1 MERKTYPTIFR
12 NFSIALLLLFS
23 SNIFSCGWGESYE
36 TSRLALFRASRPNFI
51 KLGDYGYS
59 LDLYSE
65 STKVSDRDQKQNC
78 REWIAKLGGTI
89 KVDDVYAILY
99 QTNAEEFENAMQSNA
114 LATVF
119 KDNSFVK
126 SLSLPKNKPFLDYIS
141 VAKQMEYSHQND
153 GKWES
158 WEVSENQSEGVND
171 YAKRYIEFDKIIKKT
186 KDLFLKQRYA
196 FLQLRSIFYEGMTA
210 YELDKN
216 ETPNTI
222 QSLYDTYFKDNTK
235 TILAPWA
242 MYYMALKLENKAL
255 ANYYLS
261 KVLVNC
267 DDKGNAVIRHF
278 DEKLTNETLA
288 FAQNDFERGII
299 KSIKLLY
306 NPAPALEDL
315 KEIAVLMP
323 ESEYFSFLVQR
334 EVNKIEDWIFTPKYS
349 NSTRSDYINYDESK
363 TEEDYAKARLEN
375 EQKDLKYL
383 QDLKVLLIE
392 IQEKSSG
399 EQKDFLS
406 SAVAQL
412 CFINDEID
420 AGNAYT
426 QQISEKANPSIQ
438 LQKNVQL
445 ALVALKQNDIKTPET
460 QEKLYNCFNDIEN
473 AVEKDNTLFKSMY
486 SLYRIASAD
495 FYDKKEIATAGLLY
509 MKSGTKQGNITD
521 YSYYDFYGMMRFYD
535 YIGYFDRM
543 ATPKDMDVLIALT
556 EKSDKSNFEKYICSG
571 NIAQDVNVYRDLK
584 GTLAFRNNDL
594 ELASKTFS
602 EMPKDFWE
610 KTYEFK
616 NYLNENPFFPKALQ
630 TDPKSRNFK
639 YKFNKLDFVN
649 EMIKLQKS
657 KLASDYLKLANAY
670 FNVSAYGNAW
680 MMTSYEQSGGSYNDY
695 IYGDSTENEKKY
707 GLGNYLNL
715 DLAKE
720 FYQKALLSSTNKEQK
735 AVCSLM
741 LFECD
746 YYNNSAFT
754 YDKEGKFTVL
764 YKGNAVKDFYSIY
777 EDTKVFKKYNC
788 PLLENFIN

>member
-1 MERKTYPTIFR
+1 MIMEHKTYPTIFR
-12 NFSIALLLLFS
+12 NFSIAVLLLFS
-23 SNIFSCGWGESYE
+23 SNIFSCGWSESYE
-36 TSRLALFRASRPNFI
+36 TSRLALFRASRPSFI
-51 KLGDYGYS
+51 KLGDYSYS

-65 STKVSDRDQKQNC
+65 SPQVSDRDQKQNC
-78 REWIAKLGGTI
+78 REWIAKLGGGI

-99 QTNAEEFENAMQSNA
+99 QTSAEEFENAIQSKD

-119 KDNSFVK
+119 KENTFVK

-158 WEVSENQSEGVND
+158 WEESDNQYEGVND
-171 YAKRYIEFDKIIKKT
+171 TPNRIIEFDKLIKNS
-186 KDLFLKQRYA
+186 KDKFLKQRYA
-196 FLQLRSIFYEGMTA
+196 FLQLRSIFYGGMTA
-210 YELDKN
+210 YKLDEN

-255 ANYYLS
+255 SNYYLS

-288 FAQNDFERGII
+288 FAKNDFERGII

-306 NPAPALEDL
+306 NPSPALEDL
-315 KEIAVLMP
+315 KEIALLMP
-323 ESEYFSFLVQR
+323 ESEYFSFLVER

-349 NSTRSDYINYDESK
+349 NSTRSDYIDYDENK
-363 TEEDYAKARLEN
+363 TEADYVKARLEN

-383 QDLKVLLIE
+383 QDLKTLLIE

-406 SAVAQL
+406 AAIAQL

-420 AGNAYT
+420 AGNTFT

-438 LQKNVQL
+438 LQKSVQL

-473 AVEKDNTLFKSMY
+473 AVENDNTLFKSMY
-486 SLYRIASAD
+486 SLYRIASSD
-495 FYDKKEIATAGLLY
+495 FYNKKDVVTAGLLF
-509 MKSGTKQGNITD
+509 MKSGTKQG
-521 YSYYDFYGMMRFYD
+521 SYYYSQKYFYN

-543 ATPKDMDVLIALT
+543 ATPKDMDVLMALA
-556 EKSDKSNFEKYICSG
+556 EKSNKTNFEKYICSG
-571 NIAQDVNVYRDLK
+571 NIAQDLNVYCDLK

-594 ELASKTFS
+594 ELAGKTFS
-602 EMPKDFWE
+602 EMPKKFWE

-649 EMIKLQKS
+649 EMIRLQKS
-657 KLASDYLKLANAY
+657 KSASDYLKLANAY

-695 IYGDSTENEKKY
+695 IYGDSLENQKKY
-707 GLGNYLNL
+707 GIGNYLNL
-715 DLAKE
+715 NLAKE
-720 FYQKALLSSTNKEQK
+720 YYQKALLASTNKEQK

-764 YKGNAVKDFYSIY
+764 YKGNAIKDFYSIY

-788 PLLENFIN
+788 LLLENFIN